1 MITPQQQRSTGSKT
15 SQKRTSKKS
24 VDAEKVD
31 DEKINSS
38 HQFSTEKEGKTT
50 SKTNA
55 KSTYTTT
62 NKKRSSLD
70 SSFAEVFTSSA
81 LKGLVLMLIVAFNV
95 IVLKNSFLLAVPA
108 GAFSGDAQLDALLYG
123 MAISVLMVIVL
134 FHEEK
139 WQNPFCAGAVTLY
152 LDAFILVLYMRW
164 FEFLIGGWGTI
175 WLMSGIMTLLPV
187 VGLFI
192 MVLMLKPKENAYA

>member
-15 SQKRTSKKS
+15 SQKRTSKKA
-24 VDAEKVD
+24 VDAEKEFEA
-31 DEKINSS
+31 EKIKSTQS
-38 HQFSTEKEGKTT
+38 FSEKE
-50 SKTNA
+50 A
-55 KSTYTTT
+55 KGTPKATPKPTYTTT

-70 SSFAEVFTSSA
+70 SGFAEVFTSSA

-152 LDAFILVLYMRW
+152 LDALILVLYMRW

-192 MVLMLKPKENAYA
+192 MVLMLKPKENVYA

>member
-15 SQKRTSKKS
+15 SQKRTSKKTA
-24 VDAEKVD
+24 DAEKN
-31 DEKINSS
+31 ESS
-38 HQFSTEKEGKTT
+38 QSFSSEKETKTT
-50 SKTNA
+50 Q
-55 KSTYTTT
+55 KSQPQTKPNYTTT

-81 LKGLVLMLIVAFNV
+81 LKGLVLLLIVAFNV

-152 LDAFILVLYMRW
+152 LDALILVLYMRW

-192 MVLMLKPKENAYA
+192 MVLMLKPKENVYA

>member
-1 MITPQQQRSTGSKT
+1 MIDAKQQRTGGSRT
-15 SQKRTSKKS
+15 TQKRTTKKNTETEKNANHFS
-24 VDAEKVD
+24 EEKEKVA
-31 DEKINSS
+31 
-38 HQFSTEKEGKTT
+38 TKTT
-50 SKTNA
+50 IKTTPNL
-55 KSTYTTT
+55 K
-62 NKKRSSLD
+62 NKAQN
-70 SSFAEVFTSSA
+70 SSFAEVFTSTA

-95 IVLKNSFLLAVPA
+95 VVLKNGFLLAVPA

-139 WQNPFCAGAVTLY
+139 WHNPFCPGAVTLY
-152 LDAFILVLYMRW
+152 LDAVILVLYMRW
-164 FEFLIGGWGTI
+164 FEWLIGAWGTI

-192 MVLMLKPKENAYA
+192 MVLMLKPQQKIYAS